1 MSKRFLI
8 LAVTALL
15 VLAVAVVAFGLTPGG
30 TCNKS
35 AKAASAAGCCA
46 KDEAAK
52 SGCCQKS
59 EQAYYDQLGAV
70 SDEIPLRENARMT
83 VTGTA
88 VCGHCD
94 LGKTDRCQP
103 MVKTADGKLY
113 ALGHGLKV
121 HDMKALHAGKEVS
134 ITGRVKEMH
143 GVSYLEVT
151 SFRSL

>member
-1 MSKRFLI
+1 MSKRSLI
-8 LAVTALL
+8 LAVSALL
-15 VLAVAVVAFGLTPGG
+15 VLAVAVVAFGGPGG

-35 AKAASAAGCCA
+35 AKAASAAGCCT

-52 SGCCQKS
+52 SGCCEKS
-59 EQAYYDQLGAV
+59 EQAYFDQLSAV

-113 ALGHGLKV
+113 ALGHGLNV
-121 HDMKALHAGKEVS
+121 HEMKNTEAKNGFS
-134 ITGRVKEMH
+134 ITGRVKEVH

-151 SFRSL
+151 SFRPL

>member
-15 VLAVAVVAFGLTPGG
+15 VLAVAVVAFGLPGGG

-35 AKAASAAGCCA
+35 AKAAAAAGCCS

-52 SGCCQKS
+52 AGCCEKA
-59 EQAYYDQLGAV
+59 EQAYFDQLKEL

-94 LGKTDRCQP
+94 LGKTDSCQP

-121 HDMKALHAGKEVS
+121 HDMKTLQAGKEVS
-134 ITGRVKEMH
+134 ITGRVKEVH

-151 SFRSL
+151 SFRPL